1 MLCGGFG
8 GVSFWL
14 AIFPA
19 DVIKSRV
26 QVNIHV
32 AEKISFIATLKEICK
47 TEGIL
52 ILITQ

>member
-19 DVIKSRV
+19 DVIKSRAQV
-26 QVNIHV
+26 DVSAGPKMSFYSTFVNI
-32 AEKISFIATLKEICK
+32 LK
-47 TEGIL
+47 TEGKL
-52 ILITQ
+52 H